1 MTLSEAAEQH
11 LKSGDP
17 SAALAR
23 LQEDVR
29 AKPSDAKL
37 RVFLFQLLCVLGQ
50 WERALNQLKV
60 ASELE
65 PLALPMAQM
74 YGDAVRCEAIRT
86 EVFDGHKSPM
96 ILGEPEQWLA
106 MLIESRLRAG
116 GGEAAQSEELRLRAF
131 EEAPT
136 SGGDID
142 GRPFE
147 WLADADSRL
156 GPVMEAI
163 INGRYYWV
171 PFSRMTKISLDA
183 PEDLARS
190 RLDAGAPRLRPTAAS
205 RSRFCPTR
213 YPGSEASERRR
224 DRAGAQDVLGGDRR
238 RRVPR
243 ARPAD
248 PRDRRRRHAD
258 PGSPRDLAPPGRGRG
273 RRHSGRGQCLNSA
286 PRRSSSNR
294 RSSTG

>member
-17 SAALAR
+17 AAALAR

-29 AKPSDAKL
+29 ARPSDAKL

-74 YGDAVRCEAIRT
+74 YGAAVQCEAIRT
-86 EVFDGHKSPM
+86 EVFEGRKSPM

-106 MLIESRLRAG
+106 LLIESRLRAG
-116 GGEAAQSEELRLRAF
+116 GGEAEQSEELRLRAF
-131 EEAPT
+131 EDAPT

-147 WLADADSRL
+147 WIADADSRL

-171 PFSRMTKISLDA
+171 PFSRMTKISLEA
-183 PEDLARS
+183 PEDLRDLVWMPAH
-190 RLDAGAPRLRPTAAS
+190 LDFTNGGESLALL
-205 RSRFCPTR
+205 PTR
-213 YPGSEASERRR
+213 YPGSE
-224 DRAGAQDVLGGDRR
+224 
-238 RRVPR
+238 
-243 ARPAD
+243 
-248 PRDRRRRHAD
+248 
-258 PGSPRDLAPPGRGRG
+258 
-273 RRHSGRGQCLNSA
+273 
-286 PRRSSSNR
+286 SSSDGAIALAR
-294 RSSTG
+294 KTSWEAMGDEAFRGIGQRILATDAGDTPVLEIRAISLRSDAEAAGDAPDVASA

>member
-17 SAALAR
+17 AAALAR
-23 LQEDVR
+23 LQDDVR
-29 AKPSDAKL
+29 ARPSDAKL

-74 YGDAVRCEAIRT
+74 YGDAVRCEAIRA
-86 EVFDGHKSPM
+86 EVFDGKKSPM

-106 MLIESRLRAG
+106 MLIESRLRSG
-116 GGEAAQSEELRLRAF
+116 LGEAAQSEELRLRAF

-142 GRPFE
+142 GRRFE

-171 PFSRMTKISLDA
+171 PFSRMTKITLEAPVDLRDLVWMPAHLDFTNGGESLA
-183 PEDLARS
+183 L
-190 RLDAGAPRLRPTAAS
+190 L
-205 RSRFCPTR
+205 PTR
-213 YPGSEASERRR
+213 YAGSE
-224 DRAGAQDVLGGDRR
+224 
-238 RRVPR
+238 
-243 ARPAD
+243 
-248 PRDRRRRHAD
+248 
-258 PGSPRDLAPPGRGRG
+258 
-273 RRHSGRGQCLNSA
+273 
-286 PRRSSSNR
+286 SSNDGAVALAR
-294 RSSTG
+294 KTEWEPMGPLGNEAYRGLGQRILTTDAGDTPILEIRAISLRPDGDAAVDAPGLPSA

>member
-17 SAALAR
+17 AAALAR

-29 AKPSDAKL
+29 ARPSDAKL

-74 YGDAVRCEAIRT
+74 YGDAVRCEAIRA
-86 EVFDGHKSPM
+86 EVFEGRKSPM
-96 ILGEPEQWLA
+96 ILGEPDQWLA
-106 MLIESRLRAG
+106 LLIESRLRAG
-116 GGEAAQSEELRLRAF
+116 RGESSQSEELRQRAF
-131 EEAPT
+131 EEAPVS
-136 SGGDID
+136 SGAID

-147 WLADADSRL
+147 WISDADSRL

-171 PFSRMTKISLDA
+171 PFSRVSKVALEAPVDLRDLVWMPAHLDFENGGESLA
-183 PEDLARS
+183 LI
-190 RLDAGAPRLRPTAAS
+190 
-205 RSRFCPTR
+205 PTR
-213 YPGSEASERRR
+213 YAGSE
-224 DRAGAQDVLGGDRR
+224 
-238 RRVPR
+238 
-243 ARPAD
+243 
-248 PRDRRRRHAD
+248 
-258 PGSPRDLAPPGRGRG
+258 
-273 RRHSGRGQCLNSA
+273 
-286 PRRSSSNR
+286 
-294 RSSTG
+294 SSTDGAIALARKTEWEAIGEEIYRGLGQRILATDDGETPILEIRTITVGPQAEAVGETTGEARA

>member
-11 LKSGDP
+11 LKNSDP
-17 SAALAR
+17 AAALAR

-29 AKPSDAKL
+29 ARPSDAKL

-74 YGDAVRCEAIRT
+74 YGDAVRCEAIRA
-86 EVFDGHKSPM
+86 EVFDGKKSPM

-106 MLIESRLRAG
+106 MLIESRLRSG
-116 GGEAAQSEELRLRAF
+116 LGEAAQSEELRLRAF

-142 GRPFE
+142 GRQFE

-171 PFSRMTKISLDA
+171 PFSRMTKITLEAPVDLRDLVWMPAHLDFTNGGESLA
-183 PEDLARS
+183 L
-190 RLDAGAPRLRPTAAS
+190 L
-205 RSRFCPTR
+205 PTR
-213 YPGSEASERRR
+213 YAGSE
-224 DRAGAQDVLGGDRR
+224 
-238 RRVPR
+238 
-243 ARPAD
+243 
-248 PRDRRRRHAD
+248 
-258 PGSPRDLAPPGRGRG
+258 
-273 RRHSGRGQCLNSA
+273 
-286 PRRSSSNR
+286 SSNDGAVALAR
-294 RSSTG
+294 KTEWEPMGEEAYRGLGQRILTT